1 MIFNCPRCNYSTNS
15 KNSILRHINKK
26 NVCELSNNGLNIDVK
41 KYEDIIIYKA
51 NPLDII
57 KICEKEY
64 TEIYKLEQKLVEKE
78 NEIIDLK
85 KRLMKYEKSGYIYVL
100 HNATFES
107 WGDNIYK
114 IGCSNDPER
123 RLKDFATS
131 YLSESSLVYKSKLFN
146 NKLKAEQELF
156 KLIDNYRSSS
166 KREFFDIPLDTLV
179 SYIENINI

>member
-1 MIFNCPRCNYSTNS
+1 MVKHICPRCQYSTDQITNI
-15 KNSILRHINKK
+15 KKHYNLRQK
-26 NVCELSNNGLNIDVK
+26 CEVSDIGENIDNKILLKAFEIKKDHVK
-41 KYEDIIIYKA
+41 IAKIIQNYEV
-51 NPLDII
+51 N
-57 KICEKEY
+57 
-64 TEIYKLEQKLVEKE
+64 KLKQELVEKE
-78 NEIIDLK
+78 NEIMDLK